1 MSTQDIGLNNSASNL
16 NYQTESRAVEH
27 LSTRSDA
34 ITYQPVQLSDL
45 PDVHQLEADGFAADE
60 AASMTTIQYRH
71 SVAPDLFIGAYADR
85 RLIGFIN
92 ATCSPSETLDHDSM
106 TCHDPQGKNVLIHSV
121 CVAGHRR
128 RAKVATRML
137 REYLERCS
145 QAGYSSVVLV
155 CHDELKPL
163 YMGVGFEDRGPSS
176 LVHGARPWSELMLH
190 LPLKNPTRLLCPVE
204 RCRCVILRKG
214 VGRFMTMPESPL
226 PALQHIP
233 STGESSS
240 RCWLVSSPTE
250 FENIGFS
257 KPVGQVGGKERRWL
271 SCGACDYGPLGWT
284 ESSTNLAAQF
294 SANPQAR
301 FANVLF
307 LLEDNRVFSAPT
319 Q

>member
-1 MSTQDIGLNNSASNL
+1 
-16 NYQTESRAVEH
+16 
-27 LSTRSDA
+27 
-34 ITYQPVQLSDL
+34 
-45 PDVHQLEADGFAADE
+45 
-60 AASMTTIQYRH
+60 
-71 SVAPDLFIGAYADR
+71 
-85 RLIGFIN
+85 
-92 ATCSPSETLDHDSM
+92 M

-214 VGRFMTMPESPL
+214 VGRFMTMPESPVS
-226 PALQHIP
+226 QCIP
-233 STGESSS
+233 LIGKIATPLTDPNHDNLFFFIASCTSTHPIDRRVIEPVLASIESDRVREHWVFKTGRTSGRERETVAVVWCLRLWSS
-240 RCWLVSSPTE
+240 GLDRIINKSGC
-250 FENIGFS
+250 
-257 KPVGQVGGKERRWL
+257 PVL
-271 SCGACDYGPLGWT
+271 C
-284 ESSTNLAAQF
+284 
-294 SANPQAR
+294 
-301 FANVLF
+301 
-307 LLEDNRVFSAPT
+307 
-319 Q
+319 